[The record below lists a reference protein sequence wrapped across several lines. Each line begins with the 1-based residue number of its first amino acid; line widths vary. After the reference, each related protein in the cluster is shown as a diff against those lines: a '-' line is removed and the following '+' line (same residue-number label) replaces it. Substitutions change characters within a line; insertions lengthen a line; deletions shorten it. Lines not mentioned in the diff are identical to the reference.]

1 MKRVLKTIQIAPLK
15 VLFVLTL
22 AFAILIGMTVS
33 SETTDGVAHAADA
46 NTTKTYLAYELAKS
60 TKATSDGLLTVD
72 RDRAMADDYEKDLAW
87 DFSYVST
94 QKTLTF
100 TFTPD
105 GGKDVAFYEVTVP
118 KMVATESS
126 TRLTVTVTCG
136 SKSVTGTLVDGT
148 GDNEGTCSMNSFSIP
163 GLSTNPVV
171 ANKVTVTV
179 TRISG
184 EFRAIFSESFKFVYG
199 PAPVPV
205 SISAGT
211 GVKSVYLST
220 SSTATSG
227 SASGTKYSGGTTVYG
242 FAELAKGYKAKSGWT
257 KVSGTADTEGA
268 KYRIGSKTVSS
279 AQNFG
284 TISADLNTYS
294 IGYTLNGG
302 TVSGT
307 NPTSYNVTTNT
318 FTLKNPTRTGYTFTG
333 WTGSNGSAP
342 QKSVSIS
349 KGTIGNKT
357 YTANWTANKYNIT
370 YKDGG
375 DKAFSGAHENGYPT
389 THTYGTETA
398 LKSASKTGYTFG
410 GWYTNSNCT
419 GAAVTSLGA
428 TAYTADITLYAKWT
442 TNSYAVT
449 LDDNGS
455 SGGQGSVTATFD
467 SYIEPLAQL
476 PTKTGYTFAGYYD
489 VQNEPGAA
497 SPSGTR
503 YISETGSSTKVWDK
517 ASDTTLYAYYTKDMT
532 VSATGYEADYDA
544 GAHTITV
551 TVTDPAN
558 GYFILYYDTEKSV
571 STSDNPQKNNVGSYT
586 VEFYV
591 NKDGYT
597 QYHGSA
603 TIVINEVD
611 KTSLTSPLESVDAY
625 YDLIK
630 DKYTTIANTLK
641 DVIDNVKNNIRDNA
655 NVTAEQVAQA
665 VADLQTALST
675 AKVDVTEA
683 KIDAIGSGYYS
694 SEKASAIQDA
704 RNYYDDELTDG
715 EKAAVS
721 NYQKLLDAEALYGP
735 VGEVVTEINALGE
748 ITDQQVLK
756 TSIETAR
763 DHYNAL
769 NQDQKDVFPVE
780 ILKVLT
786 DNEAIIEVVDEIN
799 ALGAPENTDAF
810 RGAVTSARGSYNSLT
825 NDQKDIFPAAVLK
838 LLTDDEA
845 AIDVMDLINAIG
857 TVEYTDA
864 CKGKI
869 DAANTAYDLL
879 DDAQKTLVANYGVLE
894 QANTDYNKVD
904 EVHDLI
910 TLLDP
915 FEYSEDYADALDN
928 ARNAYNALT
937 SFQKS
942 ILPAEDLKELVDDE
956 KAFDAMAK
964 IDAIGTVT
972 ATDVC
977 KDGIDTARGAYNAL
991 TDDQKAKVGNYKDL
1005 TDAEAA
1011 YAVAVKIDAIDEIVT
1026 LDSKDG
1032 IDEARGA
1039 YNELTD
1045 DQKARVGNYEYLTDA
1060 EAAYAVAV
1068 NIDAIDE
1075 IILLDSKDGIDTA
1088 RNAYN
1093 ALTDDQK
1100 ARVGNYEYLTDA
1112 EAAYAVVVKVD
1123 AIDEIVTLDS
1133 KEGID
1138 TARDAYNALTDDQ
1151 KARVGNYKYL
1161 TDAEAALAVVDL
1173 IAGIDE
1179 VILPDDK
1186 DAIEA
1191 ARNAYDALTD
1201 DQKARVGNYEYLTD
1215 AEAALAVVDLIA
1227 GIDEA
1232 ILTDDKDAIEAA
1244 RKAYDALTDDQK
1256 ARVGNYKYLTD
1267 AEAAYDVV
1275 VKIAAIDSLILPDDK
1290 DAIADARDSYD
1301 KLTDDQKARVG
1312 NYKDL
1317 TDAEAAYA
1325 VAVKIDAIDE
1335 IISPDSK
1342 YGIDEARGA
1351 YNELTDD
1358 QKARVGNYK
1367 YLTDA
1372 EAALAVVNLIAGI
1385 DEVIL
1390 PDDKDAIE
1398 AARNAYDALTDDQKA
1413 RVCNYEYLTD
1423 AEAALAVVNL
1433 IAGIDKGILPND
1445 KNAIEN
1451 ARKAYNALTD
1461 DQKARVGN
1469 YKDLTDAE
1477 AAYAVA
1483 VKVDSIDE
1491 IVSLGSKDG
1500 IDEAR
1505 DAYNKLTDDQKA
1517 RVGNYEYLTDAEAAY
1532 AVAVKIAEIDEIVT
1546 LDSKEGIDAARDAY
1560 NKLTDDQKARVGNY
1574 KYLTDAEAALAVVDL
1589 IAGIDEAIL
1598 TDDKDAIENA
1608 RNAYNALTDDQKAR
1622 VGNYKDLTDAE
1633 AALAVVELIQNIGD
1647 VRFTTTSKELIDAA
1661 RNAYN
1666 ALTDDQ
1672 KARVGNE
1679 ALLLAAEAEYDRQ
1692 REEHGKSKL
1701 EQGKVSI
1708 SILDGSALIPEDIF
1722 LKVEVKTDVKSE
1734 HSDEDYL
1741 NAIKAFIDQNDKV
1754 SAVYDVK
1761 LVRIVNGVEEEIQP
1775 SDIKEGTIIIVR
1787 MEIPKE
1793 AKNKDFRILHIHSK
1807 DDIEFVEYTMD
1818 NENIYVNVDRLSQ
1831 FAFVNAKDKGLSA
1844 GAVTGIVIAGIAVV
1858 AVLFFLF
1865 FLLKRRKK
1873 EEEEKKTE
1881 SEARAEK

>member
-1 MKRVLKTIQIAPLK
+1 MKRVLKTIPIAPLK

-22 AFAILIGMTVS
+22 AFAILIGTTVLS
-33 SETTDGVAHAADA
+33 ATTDVVANAADA
-46 NTTKTYLAYELAKS
+46 TKTTKTYLAYELAKS

-72 RDRAMADDYEKDLAW
+72 RDRAMADDYEKDIAW

-105 GGKDVAFYEVTVP
+105 GGNDVAFYEVTVP
-118 KMVATESS
+118 KMIATESS

-184 EFRAIFSESFKFVYG
+184 EFRTIFSESFKFVYG

-227 SASGTKYSGGTTVYG
+227 SASGTNYSSGTTVYG

-279 AQNFG
+279 AQDFG
-284 TISADLNTYS
+284 TVSADLITYS

-318 FTLKNPTRTGYTFTG
+318 FTLKNPTKTGYTFTG
-333 WTGSNGSAP
+333 WTGSNGSTP

-357 YTANWTANKYNIT
+357 YTANWTVNQYNIT

-375 DKAFSGAHENGYPT
+375 DKAFSGAHEDGYPT

-398 LKSASKTGYTFG
+398 LKSASKTGYTFS
-410 GWYTNSNCT
+410 GWYTDSNCT

-442 TNSYAVT
+442 SNSYAVT

-489 VQNEPGAA
+489 AQNEPGAA

-571 STSDNPQKNNVGSYT
+571 NTSDNPQKTNVGSYT

-611 KTSLTSPLESVDAY
+611 KTYLTSPLESVDAY

-748 ITDQQVLK
+748 ITDPQVLK

-825 NDQKDIFPAAVLK
+825 NEQKDIFPAAVLK

-845 AIDVMDLINAIG
+845 AIDVMDLINAIS

-869 DAANTAYDLL
+869 DTANTAYDLL

-991 TDDQKAKVGNYKDL
+991 TDDQKARVGNYEYL

-1011 YAVAVKIDAIDEIVT
+1011 YAVAVKIDAIDKIVT

-1045 DQKARVGNYEYLTDA
+1045 DQKARVGNY
-1060 EAAYAVAV
+1060 
-1068 NIDAIDE
+1068 
-1075 IILLDSKDGIDTA
+1075 G
-1088 RNAYN
+1088 
-1093 ALTDDQK
+1093 
-1100 ARVGNYEYLTDA
+1100 
-1112 EAAYAVVVKVD
+1112 
-1123 AIDEIVTLDS
+1123 
-1133 KEGID
+1133 
-1138 TARDAYNALTDDQ
+1138 
-1151 KARVGNYKYL
+1151 YL

-1179 VILPDDK
+1179 VIL
-1186 DAIEA
+1186 
-1191 ARNAYDALTD
+1191 
-1201 DQKARVGNYEYLTD
+1201 
-1215 AEAALAVVDLIA
+1215 
-1227 GIDEA
+1227 
-1232 ILTDDKDAIEAA
+1232 
-1244 RKAYDALTDDQK
+1244 
-1256 ARVGNYKYLTD
+1256 
-1267 AEAAYDVV
+1267 
-1275 VKIAAIDSLILPDDK
+1275 
-1290 DAIADARDSYD
+1290 
-1301 KLTDDQKARVG
+1301 
-1312 NYKDL
+1312 
-1317 TDAEAAYA
+1317 
-1325 VAVKIDAIDE
+1325 
-1335 IISPDSK
+1335 
-1342 YGIDEARGA
+1342 
-1351 YNELTDD
+1351 
-1358 QKARVGNYK
+1358 
-1367 YLTDA
+1367 
-1372 EAALAVVNLIAGI
+1372 
-1385 DEVIL
+1385 
-1390 PDDKDAIE
+1390 
-1398 AARNAYDALTDDQKA
+1398 
-1413 RVCNYEYLTD
+1413 
-1423 AEAALAVVNL
+1423 
-1433 IAGIDKGILPND
+1433 
-1445 KNAIEN
+1445 
-1451 ARKAYNALTD
+1451 
-1461 DQKARVGN
+1461 
-1469 YKDLTDAE
+1469 
-1477 AAYAVA
+1477 
-1483 VKVDSIDE
+1483 
-1491 IVSLGSKDG
+1491 
-1500 IDEAR
+1500 
-1505 DAYNKLTDDQKA
+1505 
-1517 RVGNYEYLTDAEAAY
+1517 
-1532 AVAVKIAEIDEIVT
+1532 
-1546 LDSKEGIDAARDAY
+1546 
-1560 NKLTDDQKARVGNY
+1560 
-1574 KYLTDAEAALAVVDL
+1574 
-1589 IAGIDEAIL
+1589 
-1598 TDDKDAIENA
+1598 
-1608 RNAYNALTDDQKAR
+1608 
-1622 VGNYKDLTDAE
+1622 
-1633 AALAVVELIQNIGD
+1633 
-1647 VRFTTTSKELIDAA
+1647 
-1661 RNAYN
+1661 
-1666 ALTDDQ
+1666 
-1672 KARVGNE
+1672 
-1679 ALLLAAEAEYDRQ
+1679 
-1692 REEHGKSKL
+1692 
-1701 EQGKVSI
+1701 
-1708 SILDGSALIPEDIF
+1708 
-1722 LKVEVKTDVKSE
+1722 
-1734 HSDEDYL
+1734 
-1741 NAIKAFIDQNDKV
+1741 
-1754 SAVYDVK
+1754 
-1761 LVRIVNGVEEEIQP
+1761 
-1775 SDIKEGTIIIVR
+1775 
-1787 MEIPKE
+1787 
-1793 AKNKDFRILHIHSK
+1793 
-1807 DDIEFVEYTMD
+1807 
-1818 NENIYVNVDRLSQ
+1818 
-1831 FAFVNAKDKGLSA
+1831 
-1844 GAVTGIVIAGIAVV
+1844 
-1858 AVLFFLF
+1858 
-1865 FLLKRRKK
+1865 
-1873 EEEEKKTE
+1873 
-1881 SEARAEK
+1881 